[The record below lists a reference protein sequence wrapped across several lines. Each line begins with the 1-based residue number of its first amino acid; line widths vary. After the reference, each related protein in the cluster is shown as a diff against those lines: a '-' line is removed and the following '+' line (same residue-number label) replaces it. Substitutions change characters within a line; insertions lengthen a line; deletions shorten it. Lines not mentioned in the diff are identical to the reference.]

1 MPTAA
6 EPVATG
12 RWLTG
17 GQVYLRIADRMRERI
32 RSGEF
37 APGQALPSEAE
48 LCREFGVA
56 RNTVRR
62 GLAILEEEGLLV
74 TVPSKGRVTAGK
86 STDAPYRYQAVAA
99 WLREQIERGDFPP
112 GATLPSEARLRREL
126 TISRNTVRQAM
137 AVLEREG
144 LIVTEQG
151 RGRFVRHDPP
161 PRRTSQDV

>member
-1 MPTAA
+1 
-6 EPVATG
+6 
-12 RWLTG
+12 
-17 GQVYLRIADRMRERI
+17 MRERI

-48 LCREFGVA
+48 LCRELGAA

-74 TVPSKGRVTAGK
+74 TVPSKGRVIVGK
-86 STDAPYRYQAVAA
+86 DTGALYRYQVVAA
-99 WLREQIERGDFPP
+99 WLREQIERGDLAP
-112 GATLPSEARLRREL
+112 GAALPSEAKLRRRL

-151 RGRFVRHDPP
+151 RGRFVRHEPP
-161 PRRTSQDV
+161 TGKTSQDV

>member
-1 MPTAA
+1 MY
-6 EPVATG
+6 V
-12 RWLTG
+12 
-17 GQVYLRIADRMRERI
+17 QIADRMRERF

-74 TVPSKGRVTAGK
+74 TVPSKGRVAAGEDTAV
-86 STDAPYRYQAVAA
+86 PYRYQVVAA
-99 WLREQIERGDFPP
+99 LLREQIERGDLAP
-112 GATLPSEARLRREL
+112 GAALPSEAKLQREL

-151 RGRFVRHDPP
+151 RGRFVRHEPP
-161 PRRTSQDV
+161 TGKTSQDV

>member
-1 MPTAA
+1 M
-6 EPVATG
+6 ATG

-17 GQVYLRIADRMRERI
+17 GQVYLQIADRMRERI
-32 RSGEF
+32 QSGEF

-62 GLAILEEEGLLV
+62 GLAILEEEGLLI
-74 TVPSKGRVTAGK
+74 TVPSKGRVTPGK
-86 STDAPYRYQAVAA
+86 NTDAPYRYQVVAA
-99 WLREQIERGDFPP
+99 WLREQIERGDLAP

-151 RGRFVRHDPP
+151 RGRFVRHEPP
-161 PRRTSQDV
+161 SGRTSQDV